1 MRDEALEGLSEL
13 GLEEVALRG
22 EVLRVDELGL
32 ELFFLIPKDLQ
43 VVLLAV
49 LADPQRHSLRFFLED
64 KISNLP

>member
-1 MRDEALEGLSEL
+1 MRWRSSLPSLRLLHLRDEALEGLSEL

-49 LADPQRHSLRFFLED
+49 LANP
-64 KISNLP
+64 